1 VSRIVRG
8 EALSVADAQ
17 QTDGM
22 NALRARVHADF
33 ALAQRLA
40 CVEPERF
47 ASALVEVASELGI
60 DVTAQ
65 DVEAA
70 VMRGRGEWLQR
81 WLR

>member
-1 VSRIVRG
+1 MTDGRQ
-8 EALSVADAQ
+8 A
-17 QTDGM
+17 DGM

-40 CVEPERF
+40 RTDPERF
-47 ASALVEVASELGI
+47 ASALIAAAGELGI
-60 DVTAQ
+60 TVKTE

-70 VMRGRGEWLQR
+70 VVRGRAEWMQR

>member
-1 VSRIVRG
+1 M
-8 EALSVADAQ
+8 ADGQ

-22 NALRARVHADF
+22 TALRARVNADF
-33 ALAQRLA
+33 ALVGLLA
-40 CVEPERF
+40 RIEPEFF
-47 ASALVEVASELGI
+47 ASALVKVAGELGI
-60 DVTAQ
+60 DVTTQ

>member
-1 VSRIVRG
+1 M
-8 EALSVADAQ
+8 ADGQ

-22 NALRARVHADF
+22 NVLRARVHADF

-40 CVEPERF
+40 RVEPERF
-47 ASALVEVASELGI
+47 ASALVEAAGECGI
-60 DVTAQ
+60 GVTVQ

-70 VMRGRGEWLQR
+70 VMRGRLEWMQR

>member
-1 VSRIVRG
+1 M
-8 EALSVADAQ
+8 ADGQ
-17 QTDGM
+17 LTDGM

-33 ALAQRLA
+33 ALARRLA
-40 CVEPERF
+40 RVEPERF
-47 ASALVEVASELGI
+47 ASAIVEVAGELGI
-60 DVTAQ
+60 DVTAK

>member
-1 VSRIVRG
+1 VG
-8 EALSVADAQ
+8 DTQ

-33 ALAQRLA
+33 ALARRLA
-40 CVEPERF
+40 RVEPQHF
-47 ASALVEVASELGI
+47 VSALLETAAELGI

-65 DVEAA
+65 DVAA
-70 VMRGRGEWLQR
+70 SVTRGRGEWLQR

>member
-1 VSRIVRG
+1 MTDGR
-8 EALSVADAQ
+8 

-40 CVEPERF
+40 RVEPERF
-47 ASALVEVASELGI
+47 ASALVEAAGELGI
-60 DVTAQ
+60 DVSAQ

-70 VMRGRGEWLQR
+70 VMRGRVEWMQR

>member
-1 VSRIVRG
+1 VT
-8 EALSVADAQ
+8 DAQ

-22 NALRARVHADF
+22 NALRALVHADF

-40 CVEPERF
+40 RVEPERF
-47 ASALVEVASELGI
+47 ASALVEAAGERGI
-60 DVTAQ
+60 DVTVQ

-70 VMRGRGEWLQR
+70 VMRGRVEWLQR